1 MDKLCKEFQ
10 NAYLGKNIYDSAV
23 FNHIAKS
30 VNIHGEARKNPLS
43 SAASCLNV
51 LGSIAQ
57 KPDNLLPYLNSFG
70 LNIQKLIPF
79 PTGAK
84 VGGEIY
90 KDTGYVIFEWIGP
103 KESPINERG
112 GGRGLNRTSIDAY
125 TLAMIDGK
133 VTQLV
138 IEWKFTE
145 GKSRPLALERFS
157 GLRGIERLRRYSSVL
172 VEMRSGKSFPFR
184 FEDEQGIGLYDFSA
198 DHLYQLLRMTLL
210 AKTTT
215 PITIGDIDVEDYRVV
230 HLTHS
235 KNDDINILYDK
246 YLNFSPGLKK
256 YSGQQLHEVW
266 KDILSPSDK
275 SKFIGA
281 YWDEAIKNIPNNSL
295 MKYLSERY

>member
-1 MDKLCKEFQ
+1 MDKLSYEFQ
-10 NAYLGKNIYDSAV
+10 NAYLGKNIYDSTV
-23 FNHIAKS
+23 FSHIDS
-30 VNIHGEARKNPLS
+30 VVKIHDQAYDNPLS

-51 LGSIAQ
+51 LGSMAQ
-57 KPDNLLPYLNSFG
+57 KPDDLLPYLNSFG

-79 PTGAK
+79 PSGAD

-90 KDTGYVIFEWIGP
+90 NDTGYVIFEWIGP
-103 KESPINERG
+103 KVSPINEKG
-112 GGRGLNRTSIDAY
+112 GGRGLNRTSVDSYIL
-125 TLAMIDGK
+125 TVIDGK
-133 VTQLV
+133 ITQLI

-172 VEMRSGKSFPFR
+172 VEMRGGESFPFN
-184 FEDEQGIGLYDFSA
+184 FEDEKGIGLYDFSV

-210 AKTTT
+210 AKNTT
-215 PITIGDIDVEDYRVV
+215 PIKIGDIRVEDYRVV

-235 KNDDINILYDK
+235 KNDDINVLYEK
-246 YLNFSPGLKK
+246 YLDFSPGLKK

-266 KDILSPSDK
+266 KDILNPLEK

-281 YWDEAIKNIPNNSL
+281 HWDIAIKDIPDRSL
-295 MKYLSERY
+295 MNYLSERY

>member
-1 MDKLCKEFQ
+1 MDKLSYDFQ
-10 NAYLGKNIYDSAV
+10 NTYREKNIYDSAV
-23 FNHIAKS
+23 FSHIGKS
-30 VNIHGEARKNPLS
+30 VQIHGEARNNPLS

-51 LGSIAQ
+51 LGSMAQ
-57 KPDNLLPYLNSFG
+57 MPDDLLPYLNSFG

-79 PTGAK
+79 PTK
-84 VGGEIY
+84 TNVGEEIY
-90 KDTGYVIFEWIGP
+90 NDTGYVIFEWIGP
-103 KESPINERG
+103 KVSPINEKG

-125 TLAMIDGK
+125 VLAVIDGK
-133 VTQLV
+133 ITQLI

-157 GLRGIERLRRYSSVL
+157 GLRGIERLRRYSTVL
-172 VEMRSGKSFPFR
+172 VEMRSGKSFPFN
-184 FEDEQGIGLYDFSA
+184 FEDEKGIGLYDFSV

-215 PITIGDIDVEDYRVV
+215 PITIGDMKVEDYRVV

-235 KNDDINILYDK
+235 KNDDINILYEK
-246 YLNFSPGLKK
+246 YLDFSPGLKK

-266 KDILSPSDK
+266 KDILSPSEK

-281 YWDEAIKNIPNNSL
+281 HWDEAIKNIQNNSL